1 MLTWSIHHIFT
12 MILICIHGVFWIEYA
27 FEQLHCMHDCF
38 VTLKFKAIAL
48 APLNFFCKLKRLHLH
63 SDKSISD
70 LTPRSCTFGSG
81 LGLLGTRYLNK
92 IFKKWH
98 FEINNGPVPFHWES
112 YNDIKT
118 NSPLWT
124 NQRMSV
130 SSTHKCWLRTSGHV
144 CLMSEIECRMFLNF
158 IFLIWAING
167 GMIMCSN

>member
-1 MLTWSIHHIFT
+1 MFNTSHFHNDFDMHSWCVLNW
-12 MILICIHGVFWIEYA
+12 ICIWTT
-27 FEQLHCMHDCF
+27 
-38 VTLKFKAIAL
+38 TLNAWLFRSSEIQSNCPRTAIAL

-130 SSTHKCWLRTSGHV
+130 SSTYKWSAGCALQVLFVWCQKS
-144 CLMSEIECRMFLNF
+144 SAECFWTLSF
-158 IFLIWAING
+158 
-167 GMIMCSN
+167 

>member
-81 LGLLGTRYLNK
+81 LLGTRYLNK
-92 IFKKWH
+92 NLKKWH

-130 SSTHKCWLRTSGHV
+130 SSTHKWNAGCALQVMFVWCQKS
-144 CLMSEIECRMFLNF
+144 SAECFWTLSF
-158 IFLIWAING
+158 
-167 GMIMCSN
+167 